1 MNLVSTGVF
10 GLIFLAV
17 IAIISNYAPTNQ
29 DTIQVLFDKLN
40 CPMPA
45 ITGTWNSS
53 GTIMYDGGRYN
64 YNGNLGPSGT
74 VLTLTCTPVHTLDGF
89 DYFYG
94 SPTLP
99 FAGFPFWIGDFVSE
113 IISNKLVAFFQLLSF
128 VLSPASLNILG
139 FTIADI
145 DGLPLMFVIGIYL
158 MCYIAIGAMIYK
170 IISPFAGAS

>member
-1 MNLVSTGVF
+1 M
-10 GLIFLAV
+10 
-17 IAIISNYAPTNQ
+17 IAIISNYAPDNQ
-29 DTIQVLFDKLN
+29 ATIQNLFDRIN
-40 CPMPA
+40 CPLPA

-74 VLTLTCTPVHTLDGF
+74 VLTLTCTQIHTLDGF

-99 FAGFPFWIGDFVSE
+99 FAGFPFWIGDFISE
-113 IISNKLVAFFQLLSF
+113 IIANKLGAFFELMGFLLT
-128 VLSPASLNILG
+128 PASLNVLG
-139 FTIADI
+139 YSIADLS
-145 DGLPLMFVIGIYL
+145 GFALMGVIALYI
-158 MCYIAIGAMIYK
+158 MCYIAIGALLYK